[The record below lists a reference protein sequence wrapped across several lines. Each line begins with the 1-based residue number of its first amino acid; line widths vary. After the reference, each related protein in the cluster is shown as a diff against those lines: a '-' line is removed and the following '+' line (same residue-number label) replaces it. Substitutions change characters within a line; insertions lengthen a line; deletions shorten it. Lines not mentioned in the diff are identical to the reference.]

1 MSYVSNNAVYE
12 FSDSIR
18 GVPNRRNDR
27 WTASSNYKDGNAK
40 RAKGPRNP
48 VVRSTTRGSKMKKAR
63 TRPR

>member
-27 WTASSNYKDGNAK
+27 WTAASNYKDGNAK
-40 RAKGPRNP
+40 RRVGRANP
-48 VVRSTTRGSKMKKAR
+48 NVRSTTRGSKMKKSR